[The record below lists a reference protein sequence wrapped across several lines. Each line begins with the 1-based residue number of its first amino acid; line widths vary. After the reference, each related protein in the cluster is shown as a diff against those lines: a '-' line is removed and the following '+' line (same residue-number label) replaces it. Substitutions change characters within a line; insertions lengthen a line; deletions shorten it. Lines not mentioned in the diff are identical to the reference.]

1 VQESLKKRYFAKLS
15 TNLVSLI
22 ISLVVAVIVPR
33 ALGPKNY
40 GDFNF
45 LTNYMNQIIP
55 FLTFGTSIGFFTKL
69 SQRQNEFGLVSFF
82 SGISFIGISTLFL
95 FIYVSNFTGLSST
108 LWINQEQSNI
118 YKAALFA
125 SLMWGVST
133 ISQVTDAYGITISV
147 EIAKIIIKFISIIA
161 LVLLF
166 YSNLLTLSSFF
177 SYNYVVFSLTII
189 ASTLTIVR
197 CKKDISFNW
206 ILSKVQFKAYLNE
219 FYQYSSPLFL
229 YSTVGLIIG
238 VFDIWILQKFGGSEQ
253 QGYFGL
259 SFQVGALCFIF
270 TSAMTPLITR
280 EFSIAFSENN
290 RQKMSE
296 LFHQYIPMLYSLA
309 AYFCAFISITSED
322 VIQIFGGEEYANAKL
337 AMMIMAF
344 YPIHQTYGQLSGS
357 VFYASGNTKIY
368 RNIGLTFMVLG
379 LPVVFY
385 LIAPTSFYGLNLGA
399 TGLAIKFVLIQVIAV
414 NVQLHFNAKFL
425 NIELGY
431 FLKHQVVSVLV
442 LIALSY
448 IADYS
453 ISYLNYFNNV
463 IVSFILKGLLYTT
476 LVGLTAWYKPTIYG
490 IERHVMDALK
500 FKVKSKFIKWKKSL
514 KK

>member
-1 VQESLKKRYFAKLS
+1 
-15 TNLVSLI
+15 
-22 ISLVVAVIVPR
+22 
-33 ALGPKNY
+33 
-40 GDFNF
+40 
-45 LTNYMNQIIP
+45 
-55 FLTFGTSIGFFTKL
+55 
-69 SQRQNEFGLVSFF
+69 
-82 SGISFIGISTLFL
+82 
-95 FIYVSNFTGLSST
+95 
-108 LWINQEQSNI
+108 
-118 YKAALFA
+118 
-125 SLMWGVST
+125 
-133 ISQVTDAYGITISV
+133 
-147 EIAKIIIKFISIIA
+147 
-161 LVLLF
+161 
-166 YSNLLTLSSFF
+166 
-177 SYNYVVFSLTII
+177 
-189 ASTLTIVR
+189 
-197 CKKDISFNW
+197 
-206 ILSKVQFKAYLNE
+206 
-219 FYQYSSPLFL
+219 
-229 YSTVGLIIG
+229 
-238 VFDIWILQKFGGSEQ
+238 LQKFGGSEQ